1 MIRLRR
7 WFGYR
12 LASEE
17 CLIPSSVS
25 RQQRGSSALEKFS
38 FQVEPL
44 KSALANLSTAL
55 LNLATPLFNFI
66 SCVEKFKSG
75 VEKSSSRHSKLES
88 PHSKLESRHSKL
100 ESPHSNIESRLS
112 NIESP
117 HSKLESRH
125 SKLPNRHDKFAIT
138 LLNTLIINQLSASR
152 AKATLCKPSAGA
164 LQGEREGG
172 VGKWGSG
179 EAGEDADWE
188 LMRNGRT
195 GCVSH

>member
-88 PHSKLESRHSKL
+88 PHSNI
-100 ESPHSNIESRLS
+100 ESPRSNIESRLS